1 VLARCGK
8 VRLEMTMQD
17 SDCEPELLVGTE
29 QPPAGWISRRFDEKA
44 PSPSLRWKRRIN
56 GTMTHVTV
64 IRINID

>member
-1 VLARCGK
+1 
-8 VRLEMTMQD
+8 MQD

-44 PSPSLRWKRRIN
+44 PSPSLRWESRIN

-64 IRINID
+64 IRIDID